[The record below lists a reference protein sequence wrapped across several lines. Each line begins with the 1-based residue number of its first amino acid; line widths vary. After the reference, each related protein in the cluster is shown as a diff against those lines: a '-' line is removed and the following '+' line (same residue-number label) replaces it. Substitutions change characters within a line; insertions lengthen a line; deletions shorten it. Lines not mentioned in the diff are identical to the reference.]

1 MSDTY
6 ALPVEGYQQPPV
18 DPMGYALPVAQPIPA
33 DIPRVYIRPEPDV
46 IPTRDEPILHTSG
59 KQLKAIDHDPW
70 ANLGM
75 AGVED
80 KSGQSEHP
88 LLKQLFGLGGEDRVQ
103 LWPERMVR
111 AGVTAAGNV
120 MSDQTPQWAVDP
132 VTGDVHTS
140 PQMIEA
146 GLDTAALA
154 GTGGLAGTT
163 EATLGSGPFL
173 RPALKHNGKIYKGK
187 EGQQHL
193 DVLPKELEAD
203 FNQKAMTGED
213 ISHYNF
219 GFMNHKGQFLNRE
232 AALDYA
238 VKEGLIDPT
247 AGQYGALTSTLL
259 SDSSKPGI
267 AIEAMKKPTFYSA
280 LEHNVNNIGQAKM
293 TGDQWLGT
301 LANKPGVKPEE
312 LQWTGLKEF
321 MEENKGRSISKEQIQ
336 QHLEQNKVELKEV
349 VKQAPQD
356 EVAKGRA
363 MAESQGHNWDNLS
376 NVDQNRYV
384 QTANGR
390 KLTEEQPTKY
400 HGYQL
405 PGGENYREMLMT
417 LPGKPKGLPTE
428 AQYKALDAK
437 FGTGEQL
444 TSKEMELHQNY
455 ERMLNGLPNRDD
467 VAPYKSSH
475 WDEPNILAHV
485 RMNDRTIEGKK
496 SLHLE
501 EIQSDWHQ
509 QGREQGYK
517 GVNANNKNIEVPEGV
532 NAAADPRLWDKSET
546 GVPDAPFKKTWH
558 ELALKRMLREAA
570 EKGYDRLSWTPGEA
584 QAARYDLSKQI
595 DTLKATPVQDQH
607 GLKYEIQAVGKG
619 TMNPIH
625 QFATEAELPNIVG
638 KEMAKK
644 IVEETGGK
652 KSVNYTGLDLKI
664 GGEGMKGFY
673 DKMIPQSLEKM
684 GKEHGVKVKQSE
696 INSKYVLKNK
706 YGITA
711 KGGDTLEEANQSL
724 RYRPNQEDWKVEKES
739 NPVHYIDIPQ
749 SLKDTVLRKGQPLFA
764 AGVPLPLMPIDH
776 DPWEKKNA
784 TKEK

>member
-1 MSDTY
+1 MPEL
-6 ALPVEGYQQPPV
+6 ALPIQGYDNQI
-18 DPMGYALPVAQPIPA
+18 DSTDYALPVAQPIPT
-33 DIPRVYIRPEPDV
+33 DIPRVYINKPEPKDQ
-46 IPTRDEPILHTSG
+46 DKLYFNHESG
-59 KQLKAIDHDPW
+59 NILKAVDHDPW

-88 LLKQLFGLGGEDRVQ
+88 LLKQLFGLGGESRVQ

-120 MSDQTPQWAVDP
+120 MSGQTPQWAVDP
-132 VTGDVHTS
+132 ETGDVHTS

-238 VKEGLIDPT
+238 VKEGLVDPT

-301 LANKPGVKPEE
+301 LANKSGVKPEE
-312 LQWTGLKEF
+312 LQWTGLKDF
-321 MEENKGRSISKEQIQ
+321 LEENKGKVVTKEAIQ
-336 QHLEQNKVELKEV
+336 QHLEQNKISLSEV
-349 VKQAPQD
+349 T
-356 EVAKGRA
+356 KGNPP
-363 MAESQGHNWDNLS
+363 SWDKLS
-376 NVDQNRYV
+376 
-384 QTANGR
+384 G
-390 KLTEEQPTKY
+390 EEQYAFLDKYKDQGANPHNVRDIYEEVMSDVENHPTKY
-400 HGYQL
+400 HDYQL
-405 PGGENYREMLMT
+405 PGSENYREMLMT
-417 LPGKPKGLPTE
+417 LPSKAQTYKNIKTGKMQKVYGDP
-428 AQYKALDAK
+428 AD
-437 FGTGEQL
+437 
-444 TSKEMELHQNY
+444 Y
-455 ERMLNGLPNRDD
+455 E
-467 VAPYKSSH
+467 SSH
-475 WDEPNILAHV
+475 WNEPNILAHI

-509 QGREQGYK
+509 QGREKGYINPK
-517 GVNANNKNIEVPEGV
+517 RAEEAKSIMAEMNNHRLGSPEYEKLSSKLDTLE
-532 NAAADPRLWDKSET
+532 NNPS

-584 QAARYDLSKQI
+584 QAARYDLSKSVDKIAVPMVNDNGTRSVRI
-595 DTLKATPVQDQH
+595 DNKGSTPFKLMVDKSGKVEGMAGSSDQFS
-607 GLKYEIQAVGKG
+607 GKS
-619 TMNPIH
+619 
-625 QFATEAELPNIVG
+625 LSDIVG
-638 KEMAKK
+638 KEMADK
-644 IVEETGGK
+644 IMK
-652 KSVNYTGLDLKI
+652 LDKPNEFAGEGLKI

-673 DKMIPQSLEKM
+673 DKMIPNALEKM
-684 GKEHGVKVKQSE
+684 GKEHGVKVKSAKITE
-696 INSKYVLKNK
+696 HEAYVGQGRNGPETIPK
-706 YGITA
+706 
-711 KGGDTLEEANQSL
+711 
-724 RYRPNQEDWKVEKES
+724 KE
-739 NPVHYIDIPQ
+739 NTVHYIDIPQ
-749 SLKDTVLRKGQPLFA
+749 SLKDTVLHKGQPLFSSA
-764 AGVPLPLMPIDH
+764 HPGITFSQVDH

-784 TKEK
+784 IK